1 MIDTEKK
8 YGLKLSHAIALF
20 VIFILNVIRL
30 VCVVTIFDGH
40 LPIDAWI
47 SIILF
52 AAAAMY
58 ACYGY
63 KQAHGNHMRYL
74 LLINAVI
81 VACLLALGAKT
92 QPTYMIISYLVGII
106 MITYMAGRLSHYKQN
121 LVICFIVLICN
132 IINAFYFISLSESLS
147 FEYVMA
153 SFGSVT
159 VWLAIAG
166 AYITRYKLHKEA
178 GFEDKK

>member
-20 VIFILNVIRL
+20 VIFILNIVWL
-30 VCVVTIFDGH
+30 VCFFINFGGN

-63 KQAHGNHMRYL
+63 KKPHENHMRYL

-81 VACLLALGAKT
+81 VSSLLVLGAKT

-106 MITYMAGRLSHYKQN
+106 LITYMAGRLDHYKQN
-121 LVICFIVLICN
+121 IIICFIVLICN
-132 IINAFYFISLSESLS
+132 IINAFYFIGLSESLS
-147 FEYVMA
+147 FVYVVA

-166 AYITRYKLHKEA
+166 AYITRYKHHKEVC
-178 GFEDKK
+178 FEDKK